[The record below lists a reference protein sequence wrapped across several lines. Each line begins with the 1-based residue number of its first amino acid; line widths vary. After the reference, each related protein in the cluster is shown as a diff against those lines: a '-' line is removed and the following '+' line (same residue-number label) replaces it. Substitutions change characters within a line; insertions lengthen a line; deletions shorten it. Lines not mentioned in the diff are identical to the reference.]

1 MATILRRLLTSCNAI
16 TAMSCQRTI
25 SSKPNNHHHQFE
37 FTVNKFNDIH
47 IKMNNVL
54 AFNAATNS
62 SVSEFSATLKGWFL
76 SWIAFSSSSSSS
88 SRLFRVILISNNS
101 CVKSRWASGATRSER
116 PCGST
121 CRSVW
126 PTWQSHV
133 ASTDSSFIMP
143 RTNRP
148 SCSNGFPKTGRP
160 KFPYSPLIRWAWLVR
175 YTSHPATTIHISK
188 RKHTKS
194 HWCM

>member
-62 SVSEFSATLKGWFL
+62 SVSEFSATLKGRFL
-76 SWIAFSSSSSSS
+76 SWIRFFFFFFFS
-88 SRLFRVILISNNS
+88 FVS
-101 CVKSRWASGATRSER
+101 CGFNLEQLVRQESLSKWRDEKRTAVWIYLPIGLANLAVT
-116 PCGST
+116 CGEHGFKFHHAEDEQA
-121 CRSVW
+121 VLLKW
-126 PTWQSHV
+126 LPE
-133 ASTDSSFIMP
+133 D
-143 RTNRP
+143 RP
-148 SCSNGFPKTGRP
+148 SKV
-160 KFPYSPLIRWAWLVR
+160 PLF
-175 YTSHPATTIHISK
+175 ATHQMGVAGSLHIPSGDYN
-188 RKHTKS
+188 TYF
-194 HWCM
+194 